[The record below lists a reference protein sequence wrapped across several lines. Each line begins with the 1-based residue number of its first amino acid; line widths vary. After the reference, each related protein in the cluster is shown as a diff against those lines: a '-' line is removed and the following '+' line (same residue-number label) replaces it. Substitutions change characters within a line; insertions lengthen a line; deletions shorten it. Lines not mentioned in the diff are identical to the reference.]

1 MTQEDKELLL
11 KDLCAR
17 LPYGVKVRLVYD
29 ENTIEVRE
37 MGIGSLHDIM
47 FDNAD
52 GLPYLRPM
60 SSMTMEELFE
70 FIRISDSVLRIG
82 EWKSTCVLSL
92 EQIDWFNAHHFDYR
106 GLIEKGL
113 ALEAPKDMYKT
124 E

>member
-82 EWKSTCVLSL
+82 EWKSACVLSL
-92 EQIDWFNAHHFDYR
+92 EQIDWLNEHHFDYR
-106 GLIEKGL
+106 GLIDKSL
-113 ALEAPKDMYKT
+113 AIVAPEGMYK
-124 E
+124 